1 MKDKFK
7 NPIIVEAIKR
17 AGGTQQQLA
26 AAVGISQCR
35 ISKLLGQRK
44 LGMRLSTA
52 LKFSEVTGMDIS
64 LFTGL
69 PASNACSTMKAA

>member
-1 MKDKFK
+1 MEDKFK

-17 AGGTQQQLA
+17 AGGTQRKLA
-26 AAVGISQCR
+26 DAVGISQCR
-35 ISKLLGQRK
+35 ISKLLSQRI

-52 LKFSEVTGMDIS
+52 LKFSEATGMEIS

-69 PASNACSTMKAA
+69 PASNAFSTAKAA